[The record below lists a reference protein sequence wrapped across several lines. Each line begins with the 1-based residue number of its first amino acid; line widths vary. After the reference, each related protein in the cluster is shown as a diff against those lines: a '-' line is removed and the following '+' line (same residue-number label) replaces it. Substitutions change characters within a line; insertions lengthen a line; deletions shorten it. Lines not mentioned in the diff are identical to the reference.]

1 MSSARVLVI
10 ADAQENIAAL
20 STLLSQVGYTVIL
33 AEEGVAPP
41 PVDMVVAEVTR
52 IMFSPF
58 ISLEAQRRLG
68 CNAPALVIAPRVN
81 EQMAGKMFALDIRD
95 FVVKPIEDA
104 DLLERI
110 KHFGT
115 ALHQTQ
121 MESNASQVLA
131 QTQATLARRME
142 EMTMLSRIGR
152 AISAQSDLDQMLAHI
167 VDAGV
172 FLTHAQEGAIFLTE
186 DSGASLILRAEK
198 GLGAKQSEIIRRPS
212 QDSDAM
218 EVLRS
223 GQPIR
228 KSGDTEHKVKTGY
241 LVRGLINVPIVTG
254 NTVVGVVAV
263 YNHGDRSFDEIDEAI
278 LTNLADYA
286 ALVIDKIRSIEQVE
300 SKIDNAREASREIIL
315 HAQTLMAP
323 IEGIESLVETL
334 LHGDFGPLTE
344 QQNTAIHRIQNA
356 TIRLNEIAGF
366 INDAVAS
373 TEMSQAGPK

>member
-1 MSSARVLVI
+1 MSGARVLVI
-10 ADAQENIAAL
+10 ADAQENITGL
-20 STLLSQVGYTVIL
+20 STLLTQGGYTVVL

-41 PVDMVVAEVTR
+41 PVDMIVTEVTR

-58 ISLEAQRRLG
+58 VGLEAQRRLG

-81 EQMAGKMFALDIRD
+81 EQMAGKVFALDIRD
-95 FVVKPIEDA
+95 FVVKPIEDVA
-104 DLLERI
+104 LLERI
-110 KHFGT
+110 KHF
-115 ALHQTQ
+115 AAAIHKTQ
-121 MESNASQVLA
+121 LESNAGQVLA

-142 EMTMLSRIGR
+142 EMSMLSRIGR
-152 AISAQSDLDQMLAHI
+152 AISKQPNLDQMLAQI

-186 DSGASLILRAEK
+186 DYGGSLTLRAEK
-198 GLGAKQSEIIRRPS
+198 GIGAKQSEVIRRPS
-212 QDSDAM
+212 EDSDAM

-223 GQPIR
+223 GTPVR
-228 KSGDTEHKVKTGY
+228 KGGDTEHKVKTGY
-241 LVRGLINVPIVTG
+241 LVRGLINVPIVIG
-254 NTVVGVVAV
+254 NIVVGVVAV

-286 ALVIDKIRSIEQVE
+286 ALVIDKMRSIEQVE
-300 SKIDNAREASREIIL
+300 SKIDAARDASREIIL
-315 HAQTLMAP
+315 HAQTLAAP

-334 LHGDFGPLTE
+334 LNGEFGPLSE

-373 TEMSQAGPK
+373 TEMNQAGPK